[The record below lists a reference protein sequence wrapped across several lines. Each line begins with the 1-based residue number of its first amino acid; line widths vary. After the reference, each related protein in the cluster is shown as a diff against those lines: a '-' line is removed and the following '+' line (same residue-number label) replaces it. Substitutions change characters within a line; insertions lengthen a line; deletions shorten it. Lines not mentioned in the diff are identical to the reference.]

1 MRDFLRITNCFVIL
15 CLVLSL
21 WTQVS
26 QSSGYFEL
34 QLLSVQNVNGE
45 LSNGDCCDG
54 PRNADLR
61 CTRDEC
67 DTYFKICLK
76 EYQAKVATTGSCT
89 FGAGSTN
96 VLGGNTFSFTSTTK
110 NMQNRLDEAG
120 KVVIPF
126 QFSWPRAYTLIV
138 EAWDWDNTSTS
149 NPELLIERHVH
160 TGMINPGEDSQTFQ
174 HNGPAASFQYKIRV
188 KCGENDYGSMCN
200 KHCRPRDDYFGHFV
214 CDQNGNKACME
225 GWMGED
231 CVQAI
236 CKQGCNLLHG
246 SCAQPGECNCQYGW
260 QGQFCDD
267 CLPYPGCVHG
277 TCVKPWQCACEKN
290 WGGLLCNKDLNYC
303 GTHHPCINGGT
314 CMNTEPDEYKCVCPD
329 GYSGKNCEI
338 AEHACVSSPCANG
351 GSCHEIPSG
360 FECHCPPGWNGL
372 TCANDIDE
380 CASNPCARGGTCI
393 DRVNGFECICP
404 SQWVGKTCQIDA
416 NECVGKP
423 CLNAYSC
430 KNLIGGYYCDCFQG
444 WDGQNCDFNINDCN
458 GQCQHGGTC
467 KDEVNGYHCLCHPG
481 FVGKHCEIQI
491 NKCVS
496 SPCMNG
502 GRCQDLID
510 GFLCQCQQGF
520 SGIFCEVKSNPCNPN
535 PCQNQASCYNVGGDY
550 YCACSEDYEGKN
562 CSDFK
567 DYCKNTPCEVIDS
580 CTIAV
585 ATNTTQEGLQYISSN
600 VCGPH
605 GRCISQPGGNF
616 TCACEKGFTGI
627 YCHENINDCIT
638 NPCKNGGTCIDGIS
652 SFQCF
657 CHDGWEGNL
666 CEINVDDCRH
676 KLCKNGGKCVD
687 LVNDFYC
694 ECQNGWKGKT
704 CHSRENQCD
713 ANTCSNGGTCYDVG
727 DAFRCACPPEWGG
740 STCNTAKNSSCT
752 PIPCENGGTCVGGG
766 DTFTCICKEGWEG
779 ATCTQNTNDCNP
791 HPCYNGGICVDGV
804 NWFRCECA
812 PGFAGPDCRINID
825 ECQSSPCA
833 YGATC
838 VDEIYGYRCTCP
850 PGRAGP
856 RCQDVVGIGKPCR
869 YASLQFPHG
878 SRWEQECNTCQCLAG
893 NIACTKVLCGRKPCL
908 LQKRLGQDN
917 HQCPAGQQ
925 CQEHNFFTCFSPPCH
940 EWGVCSAPEPPV
952 PIKTQCQPHTGYLD
966 NGCARITFMFN
977 KDKVPQGTTVEN
989 ICTELKYLEATRML
1003 AKERSLLVLCDISY
1017 SNENA
1022 IEVAISF
1029 VDDEQDHSLIQDAAS
1044 TIINTLSKRQN
1055 STLMLA
1061 VVEVKVETQVMGK
1074 STDYL
1079 VPVLCVVFTIL
1090 CVFCIAICIWW
1101 TRKRRKERE
1110 RSQPSIEENVNN
1122 QWEPLNPVRNPIDK
1136 PCSNRDMQYECKKL
1150 MSPPNRTCDGED
1162 EEEEE
1167 QEGASME
1174 VDKCPSHKCTKTLLP
1189 GKGDAVS
1196 TANSTLVKQPHRT
1209 AYSSKD
1215 NRCKN
1220 VNAAVSKDVIDN
1232 CV

>member
-1 MRDFLRITNCFVIL
+1 
-15 CLVLSL
+15 
-21 WTQVS
+21 VS

-96 VLGGNTFSFTSTTK
+96 VLGGNTFFFTSTTK

-149 NPELLIERHVH
+149 NGQSKSFRRLVNAVMVPLFLKQEPLN
-160 TGMINPGEDSQTFQ
+160 MQ
-174 HNGPAASFQYKIRV
+174 HNYRLC
-188 KCGENDYGSMCN
+188 CGRNYGN
-200 KHCRPRDDYFGHFV
+200 EAR
-214 CDQNGNKACME
+214 
-225 GWMGED
+225 
-231 CVQAI
+231 
-236 CKQGCNLLHG
+236 CNLADVKRPFYKDKEHLFSKSFILEVSLKLFMDWQNALHAV
-246 SCAQPGECNCQYGW
+246 CWKPGHCCKSNTVSPLKLFCQYGW

-338 AEHACVSSPCANG
+338 AEHACVSNPCANG
-351 GSCHEIPSG
+351 GTCHEIPSG
-360 FECHCPPGWNGL
+360 FECHCPPGWNGP
-372 TCANDIDE
+372 TCANDLDE

-393 DRVNGFECICP
+393 DQVNGFECICP

-491 NKCVS
+491 NKCAS

-520 SGIFCEVKSNPCNPN
+520 SGIFCEVRSNPCNPN

-567 DYCKNTPCEVIDS
+567 DYCKNTPCEGIIEHLCKCYNDFNNKTANS
-580 CTIAV
+580 MKLLKQLYESMPLDCKPYFIIYPTCPRHWKIIY
-585 ATNTTQEGLQYISSN
+585 EYFPFKSGLTVLLIS
-600 VCGPH
+600 
-605 GRCISQPGGNF
+605 F
-616 TCACEKGFTGI
+616 F
-627 YCHENINDCIT
+627 
-638 NPCKNGGTCIDGIS
+638 
-652 SFQCF
+652 F
-657 CHDGWEGNL
+657 L
-666 CEINVDDCRH
+666 NVD
-676 KLCKNGGKCVD
+676 
-687 LVNDFYC
+687 
-694 ECQNGWKGKT
+694 
-704 CHSRENQCD
+704 
-713 ANTCSNGGTCYDVG
+713 
-727 DAFRCACPPEWGG
+727 
-740 STCNTAKNSSCT
+740 
-752 PIPCENGGTCVGGG
+752 
-766 DTFTCICKEGWEG
+766 
-779 ATCTQNTNDCNP
+779 TNDCNP
-791 HPCYNGGICVDGV
+791 HPCYNGGICVDGI

-878 SRWEQECNTCQCLAG
+878 SRWEQEECNTCQCLAG

-952 PIKTQCQPHTGYLD
+952 PINTQCQPHTGYLD
-966 NGCARITFMFN
+966 NGCARITFIFN
-977 KDKVPQGTTVEN
+977 KDKVPRGTTVEN
-989 ICTELKYLEATRML
+989 ICTELKYLPATRTL

-1029 VDDEQDHSLIQDAAS
+1029 VDDEQDHGLIQDAAS

-1110 RSQPSIEENVNN
+1110 RSHPSIEENVNN
-1122 QWEPLNPVRNPIDK
+1122 QWEPLNPIRNPIDK

-1167 QEGASME
+1167 QERASME
-1174 VDKCPSHKCTKTLLP
+1174 VDKCPSHKCTKTLP

-1220 VNAAVSKDVIDN
+1220 VNAAVS
-1232 CV
+1232 